1 MTVNTTIKGRYK
13 IYAST
18 STDNATVVTQLA
30 EALNNDGM
38 ASERIVYFDYNTKQA
53 VAEVGR

>member
-1 MTVNTTIKGRYK
+1 MTVTTTIKGTYK

-18 STDNATVVTQLA
+18 STDNATIISQLT
-30 EALNNDGM
+30 EALANDGM
-38 ASERIVYFDYNTKQA
+38 ASERIIYMNYTSKQA